1 MAGRDSAPSRREG
14 PARPQDAS
22 AAAATLGKMPAPA
35 GPLVSA
41 RSARAF
47 AAVTVA
53 TLSVVMPVFS
63 GAAAVSEEPAA
74 DPKLS
79 ELAAMDPLE
88 AARYIIGKFPA
99 RRAGGVDNPRIE
111 RWVADLFTSTG
122 LSRGEITFDSPVYIP
137 APARAILPDGS
148 SIRLYSLLPNMVE
161 PCNLPGGRWEG
172 RLVYAGTGM
181 PGDMNGADMTGSAA
195 LMEFNCGNRWLHP
208 VTIGARIVIFIE
220 PEEMVR
226 QEAALKTANAP
237 LAVPRYLAPAADAEK
252 LRAAC
257 RGGGGTSIRIE
268 QEGRSVWRNAEMR
281 ALWVAVPG
289 TTFPNEVVHIQTYL
303 DCESV
308 APEMA
313 PGAQSALNLALLF
326 RLLDGSLR
334 TRPARTLVFSVVN
347 AHCNAL
353 MGEREYCWY
362 AFAPDELLAQEKE
375 YWEAE
380 LDREEAIRRIYEDTS
395 DENIE
400 RLRTGKDTVA
410 GKSFSSKDPVQKR
423 LTSLLNEHRR
433 RLTTIYLRMKD
444 PRIGEEE
451 KGKLAAEEKTIAAE
465 KEWVVRLLGLFRR
478 FGQKVRVKELTAT
491 ERARLEALFREL
503 AVKAV
508 GNAGLVRRRLDRIV
522 KNSAIRA
529 ALAGKTSVLYVPLD
543 LSFGNDRVGF
553 FYQGSDLPDQKKWA
567 DGLSRF
573 AAHSVEI
580 SRDLCGRIG
589 IADRLEDTMR
599 KKNGLPLECHLG
611 ATIPLASS
619 VAHVF
624 RAPGAAMATTED
636 LRPYEFTPH
645 DVIGRVPGRNV
656 GAIFE
661 FIEKYLPV
669 LAAHPELADWYNK
682 AADPEWESAVGIEMR
697 RVDPFATTVPE
708 ERLENCLALVHVAAG
723 PRATGGWTGHVSSQ
737 AVLMTD
743 ARGEAVIRGAAVAVS
758 VPTQGFR
765 YDPDFHRVTNV
776 VDFGR
781 GENRFASTIPR
792 VRGWTTRIMTAFDCV
807 KYDLVGLYDPATMMP
822 AAEVDVI
829 DAAQESVP
837 MYYAAS
843 NVRPVTSRKKIPS
856 GSDGAACVFMEPDVP
871 FKLRFGGGL
880 LLYSDELKPTGCGI
894 LPGRALGPVPFRAV
908 LDSYLLTSDR
918 QRLLR
923 EKDVADRASEEALAE
938 ARRLLDGAEAAKAAG
953 DNGRFMAL
961 AGEAAGIMYRSY
973 KGTLGTTN
981 DMIKAVVAF
990 MLLVIPFCYFLMEL
1004 VSPWTTVNAR
1014 IGMFMGIFAVMVA
1027 GLALLHPAFQISRT
1041 PLVVIV
1047 AFVMLGL
1054 ALFVSGILC
1063 VQFHSE
1069 MGRAV
1074 EEMQQAES
1082 AEPPRWRLGGVAFS
1096 VGVNNMRRRRIRT
1109 SLTCATVVLVTFTM
1123 LSVMS
1128 VRQHLE
1134 PAMARIKEACPYD
1147 GFLYMRPGLMEI
1159 RAPVELLRANIESGG
1174 GRTAGRV
1181 WAQRLDQHGGYLP
1194 YIVRLAGSEKTL
1206 QAKVLLG
1213 LEAAEDGFIERM
1225 PVVTEPRRWFSADA
1239 GAREA
1244 MLTRETAAFLGI
1256 TPDNF
1261 RGRKL
1266 IIRGV
1271 ELELI
1276 GLLDD
1281 DRFAAIRDISGVPLL
1296 PFEQTPAMTA
1306 QAQAEEK
1313 MAEIDVSG
1321 PPPGGQALQPRHV
1334 VVVNAGFA
1342 LSLTGEG
1349 AWRTIAAR
1357 YPDSAAAWREA
1368 NRLIRF
1374 HRTRTYVGITS
1385 PVERG
1390 EGLPPIAP
1398 GLYAI
1403 ATSAGTAVGG
1413 AARVIVPLVL
1423 AATIIL
1429 NTMLGAVM
1437 ERRKEVA
1444 IYNAIGLNPTHVFVF
1459 FLAEAVVFGMI
1470 GSVAG
1475 YLIAQALGKAITFF
1489 NLLPGLHMNY
1499 SSLSVVLVIFIA
1511 IGTVLISTAYPAW
1524 MATRA
1529 AVPSGQ
1535 ARWSLA
1541 APEGDE
1547 IRLDFPFSYDGKRV
1561 LGACAFLKDYI
1572 DQNTEAS
1579 TGKFLAQ
1586 DGAYSMARRADGI
1599 PIYRIKYRISPIPFD
1614 LAVIQ
1619 DMEIEAYYNERVRRH
1634 MIGLRLRRL
1643 NGDRSHWIAVN
1654 QPFLEGLRKRLLVW
1668 RSQSAA
1674 NQEAFYRRGVELFG
1688 VAPEG
1693 TA

>member
-1 MAGRDSAPSRREG
+1 M
-14 PARPQDAS
+14 
-22 AAAATLGKMPAPA
+22 AAAKP
-35 GPLVSA
+35 
-41 RSARAF
+41 
-47 AAVTVA
+47 
-53 TLSVVMPVFS
+53 
-63 GAAAVSEEPAA
+63 AAAIALAIFALSTVRPVLFGAEAA
-74 DPKLS
+74 DGEPSGEMKLGD
-79 ELAAMDPLE
+79 LAAKDPLE
-88 AARYIIGKFPA
+88 AARHIIEKFPS
-99 RRAGGVDNPRIE
+99 RRAGSDDNQRIE
-111 RWVADLFTSTG
+111 SWIAGLFAATG
-122 LSRGEITFDSPVYIP
+122 QPHGEIEFDSPVYVP
-137 APARAILPDGS
+137 APARMILPDGS
-148 SIRLYSLLPNMVE
+148 SVRLHSLLPNMVE

-181 PGDMNGADMTGSAA
+181 PPEMEGADMSGSAA
-195 LMEFNCGNRWLHP
+195 LMEFRCQNRWLHA
-208 VTIGARIVIFIE
+208 VALGARIAIFLE
-220 PEEMVR
+220 PEEMSR
-226 QEAALKTANAP
+226 HEAAQKIVNAP
-237 LAVPRYLAPAADAEK
+237 LNVPRYLASRSDADR

-257 RGGGGTSIRIE
+257 RGGGTRIRIE
-268 QEGRSVWRNAEMR
+268 QEGRSLWRNAKMK
-281 ALWVAVPG
+281 ALWTAVPG
-289 TTFPNEVVHIQTYL
+289 SAFPNEVVHIQTYM

-308 APEMA
+308 VPDAA
-313 PGAQSALNLALLF
+313 PGAQSALNLVMLL
-326 RLLDGSLR
+326 RLLDASLKN
-334 TRPARTLVFSVVN
+334 RPARTIVFSAVN

-362 AFAPDELLAQEKE
+362 AFAPQELLAQEKR
-375 YWEAE
+375 YWEME
-380 LDREEAIRRIYEDTS
+380 LDREEAIRRIYEDVS

-423 LTSLLNEHRR
+423 LTMLLNEHRR
-433 RLTTIYLRMKD
+433 RLTAIYFRMKD
-444 PRIGEEE
+444 PRIRREE
-451 KGKLAAEEKTIAAE
+451 KERLEAEEKAIAEE
-465 KEWVVRLLGLFRR
+465 KEWIVRLLGLFRR
-478 FGQKVRVKELTAT
+478 FGQRVSVKDLKET
-491 ERARLEALFREL
+491 ERAKLNALFKDL
-503 AVKAV
+503 AAKAAE
-508 GNAGLVRRRLDRIV
+508 NAELVRQRMARIE
-522 KNSAIRA
+522 KNSYLRTV
-529 ALAGKTSVLYVPLD
+529 LAGKTSVLYTPID
-543 LSFGNDRVGF
+543 LSFGNDKVGF

-567 DGLSRF
+567 DGMSRF
-573 AAHSVEI
+573 AAHSVEL
-580 SRDLCGRIG
+580 SRDLCGQIG
-589 IADRLEDTMR
+589 MTDRLEDTMR
-599 KKNGLPLECHLG
+599 RKNGLPLECHLG
-611 ATIPLASS
+611 AAIPLASS

-624 RAPGAAMATTED
+624 RAPGAAVAVTED
-636 LRPYEFTPH
+636 LRQYEFTPH
-645 DVIGRVPGRNV
+645 DTLGRVHEGNAR
-656 GAIFE
+656 GIFE
-661 FIEKYLPV
+661 FLEKYLPV

-682 AADPEWESAVGIEMR
+682 SADPEWESAVGIEMR
-697 RVDPFATTVPE
+697 RIDPFATTVPE
-708 ERLENCLALVHVAAG
+708 ERLGDCLAIVHISTG
-723 PRATGGWTGHVSSQ
+723 IRSIGGWTGHVSSQ
-737 AVLMTD
+737 ATLMTD
-743 ARGEAVIRGAAVAVS
+743 ARGEAVIRGAAVSVS

-765 YDPDFHRVTNV
+765 YDPGFERVINA

-781 GENRFASTIPR
+781 GETRFASTINR
-792 VRGWTTRIMTAFDCV
+792 IRGWTTRIVTAFDCV
-807 KYDLVGLYDPATMMP
+807 KYDLVGLYDPATMAP
-822 AAEVDVI
+822 VAEVDVI
-829 DAAQESVP
+829 DATQESVP

-843 NVRPVTSRKKIPS
+843 NVRPVTSKKRIPS
-856 GSDGAACVFMEPDVP
+856 GSDGTACVFMEPDIP
-871 FKLRFGGGL
+871 FKLRFGSGL
-880 LLYSDELKPTGCGI
+880 LLNSDEKKPIGYGI
-894 LPGRALGPVPFRAV
+894 LPDSDLGPIPFRAA
-908 LDSYLLTSDR
+908 LDSYLLTSHR
-918 QRLLR
+918 QKLLKD
-923 EKDVADRASEEALAE
+923 KDVSDHASEEAAAE
-938 ARRLLDGAEAAKAAG
+938 VKRLLDEAKAARAAG
-953 DNGRFMAL
+953 ANGRFLAL
-961 AGEAAGIMYRSY
+961 AGEAAGLEHRSY
-973 KGTLGTTN
+973 KGTLGITN

-1004 VSPWTTVNAR
+1004 LSPWTTVNAR
-1014 IGMFMGIFAVMVA
+1014 IGLFMGIFAAMVA

-1041 PLVVIV
+1041 PLVVII

-1134 PAMARIKEACPYD
+1134 PAQARLKEVYPYD

-1159 RAPVELLRANIESGG
+1159 RSPVEMLRSNIESGG
-1174 GRTAGRV
+1174 GRTVGRV

-1194 YIVRLAGSEKTL
+1194 YTVRLSGTEKAL
-1206 QAKVLLG
+1206 HAKVLLG
-1213 LEAAEDGFIERM
+1213 LEPEEDGFIEKM
-1225 PVVTEPRRWFSADA
+1225 PVVTEPRRWFSGS

-1261 RGRKL
+1261 RGKKL
-1266 IIRGV
+1266 IIRGI

-1281 DRFAAIRDISGVPLL
+1281 DRFEAIRDIAGIPLL
-1296 PFEQTPAMTA
+1296 PFEQTPAMAA

-1313 MAEIDVSG
+1313 MAEMDVSG
-1321 PPPGGQALQPRHV
+1321 PPPGGQPLQPRHV
-1334 VVVNAGFA
+1334 VLVNADFA

-1349 AWRTIAAR
+1349 AWRTIAAK

-1374 HRTRTYVGITS
+1374 HRTRAYVGLTN
-1385 PVERG
+1385 PVSQG

-1403 ATSAGTAVGG
+1403 ATSAGTSVGG
-1413 AARVIVPLVL
+1413 AMRVIVPLVL

-1437 ERRKEVA
+1437 ERKKEVA

-1475 YLIAQALGKAITFF
+1475 YLIAQALGKLITYF
-1489 NLLPGLHMNY
+1489 NLLPGLNMNY

-1535 ARWSLA
+1535 AKWSLA

-1547 IRLDFPFSYDGKRV
+1547 IRLDFPFSYDEKRV

-1586 DGAYSMARRADGI
+1586 GGDYSVARRADGI
-1599 PIYRIKYRISPIPFD
+1599 PIYRMKYRISPIPFD

-1619 DMEIEAYYNERVRRH
+1619 DMELEAYYNERVRRH

-1654 QPFLEGLRKRLLVW
+1654 QPFLEGLRRRLLVW
-1668 RSQSAA
+1668 RSQSEA
-1674 NQEAFYRRGVELFG
+1674 NQEAFYRKGVELFG
-1688 VAPEG
+1688 TAAEG
-1693 TA
+1693 AV